1 LIVPDKFKK
10 QDRPGRTYLKRLL
23 SERNQHPE
31 RVVQIDEVL
40 LDAFQCRVA
49 ILILDMSGFSR
60 LTDQCGI
67 IHFLAMIH
75 QMEQGARP
83 AIAGNGG
90 QVLKQEADNL
100 FAIFD
105 HPAQALEAA
114 LDIFRSFEAM
124 NTVLPDERDIYGSIG
139 IGYGD
144 TLVIGDD
151 DLFGSEVNHA
161 CKLGEDCATATEILL
176 TPAAYLAL
184 PQDRYLCTPD
194 TFAIGDRK
202 LDCYRYQQRLP

>member
-1 LIVPDKFKK
+1 MTDKFKK
-10 QDRPGRTYLKRLL
+10 QDRPGRAYLKRLL

-31 RVVQIDEVL
+31 RIAHIDEAL
-40 LDAFQCRVA
+40 RDAFQCKVA

-60 LTDQCGI
+60 LTEQYGI

-83 AIAGNGG
+83 AVTGNGG
-90 QVLKQEADNL
+90 HVLKQEADNL

-114 LDIFRSFEAM
+114 LDIFRAFEAM
-124 NTVLPDERDIYGSIG
+124 NTVLPDERDIYGCIG

-151 DLFGSEVNHA
+151 DLFGAEVNAA
-161 CKLGEDCATATEILL
+161 CKLGEDCAAPTEILL

-194 TFAIGDRK
+194 TFAMGSRK
-202 LDCYRYQQRLP
+202 LDCYRYRQRLL